1 MATNIDSD
9 NFNDYFE
16 EALMSHSTSEETA
29 DEVYAQ
35 DIDAETTTLP
45 IAQHNASTG
54 AASYKKVK
62 VGSLIQAVADEV
74 ETEGMMQAVTQA
86 QFDAIFGDSSSD

>member
-9 NFNDYFE
+9 NFNAYFE

-62 VGSLIQAVADEV
+62 VGSLIQAVKDEV
-74 ETEGMMQAVTQA
+74 QTDGFLESITEAEL
-86 QFDAIFGDSSSD
+86 DEIFPLS